1 MKAHKGFDKDLKCR
15 GFQYEVGGDYTEE
28 SAELCNHGFHACE
41 NPLDTMRY
49 YKPGTSR
56 YCEVDVD
63 DNGELEKQ
71 GLLTAQC
78 TSRKKEKMRVYRYVT
93 RDKYR
98 LPIAQADSIAE
109 LAELLGLSA
118 DYVRRQFFR
127 LISGKVKKSRYEMV
141 DI

>member
-1 MKAHKGFDKDLKCR
+1 M
-15 GFQYEVGGDYTEE
+15 
-28 SAELCNHGFHACE
+28 
-41 NPLDTMRY
+41 
-49 YKPGTSR
+49 
-56 YCEVDVD
+56 
-63 DNGELEKQ
+63 
-71 GLLTAQC
+71 LTAQR
-78 TSRKKEKMRVYRYVT
+78 TSRKKEKMMRVYRYVS

-127 LISGKVKKSRYEMV
+127 LTSGQVKRSRYETV